1 MTPQILVSAE
11 SRELESAIRARGIAV
26 QREPL
31 AFGDAC
37 FDGNGPHG
45 PIMIGIE
52 LKKLHDMLTCID
64 DARYSAHQR
73 TGMAQMYKV
82 SILNLQGYWR
92 PHDGSDLLMEG
103 RIDRDGKL
111 VWMYC
116 RPAGKTVMYS
126 KLRRYLFSVSLS
138 GVHVTYTR
146 DLTHTAQ
153 DIIEWYWYFQKQ
165 WKDHT
170 ALLEMQKLNI
180 PSLSGKPSLVR
191 RWAADLEG
199 IGVMKSA
206 DAERAFKKPITLAT
220 ADEVDW
226 ITRVPGI
233 GVKTAQ
239 SIWREIHG
247 VRTHA

>member
-11 SRELESAIRARGIAV
+11 SRELESLLRARGISV
-26 QREPL
+26 QREAL

-37 FDGNGPHG
+37 FEGNGPQG
-45 PIMIGIE
+45 TMLIGIE

-73 TGMAQMYKV
+73 TGMAQMYRV
-82 SILNLQGYWR
+82 SILNLQGLWR
-92 PHDGSDLLMEG
+92 PHDQSDLLMEG
-103 RIDRDGKL
+103 HIARTGEL
-111 VWMYC
+111 VWAYC
-116 RPAGKTVMYS
+116 RPAGRTVMYS
-126 KLRRYLFSVSLS
+126 KLRRYLFSVTLS

-146 DLTHTAQ
+146 DVAHTAQ
-153 DIIEWYWYFQKQ
+153 DIIEWYWYFQKK
-165 WKDHT
+165 WRDHT

-180 PSLSGKPSLVR
+180 PSLTGKPSLVR

-199 IGVMKSA
+199 IGVKLSD
-206 DAERAFKKPITLAT
+206 DAARIFKRPITLAT

-226 ITRVPGI
+226 VRVPGV

-247 VRTHA
+247 LPRQA